1 MSFERALIAQAQPYM
16 VSARARALVRE
27 EEVKGCQATIS
38 RSPVSLE
45 PNFEPI
51 GDTRK
56 GLNVS
61 IRQPWTREVFQG
73 PEELVRLRIW
83 VSTEQ
88 KFDWI
93 RSELFIKQLQEMSSR
108 AGFEVAGNNED
119 YNIHFRTSD
128 LWFPWQSYR
137 ASFKAT
143 SDWQTIRIPFSDLDA
158 YKTSQKFRQNKLKR
172 IGLVGIGRDFLAD
185 LCLASIRFY
194 SEDN

>member
-1 MSFERALIAQAQPYM
+1 MK
-16 VSARARALVRE
+16 VARTVLRRV
-27 EEVKGCQATIS
+27 VT
-38 RSPVSLE
+38 
-45 PNFEPI
+45 
-51 GDTRK
+51 GDSH
-56 GLNVS
+56 GLS
-61 IRQPWTREVFQG
+61 
-73 PEELVRLRIW
+73 
-83 VSTEQ
+83 
-88 KFDWI
+88 D
-93 RSELFIKQLQEMSSR
+93 
-108 AGFEVAGNNED
+108 
-119 YNIHFRTSD
+119 TSD